1 MQPLKMVEEPQQ
13 QKAVVESS
21 FAQRFTG
28 WGVQIA
34 HLTPSNAERFEDS
47 QLDLDQRVR
56 QSGEW

>member
-1 MQPLKMVEEPQQ
+1 MQQLKTVEEAQQ
-13 QKAVVESS
+13 HKAVVESS
-21 FAQRFTG
+21 FAQRFMG

-34 HLTPSNAERFEDS
+34 HQIPSNAERFEDS

>member
-1 MQPLKMVEEPQQ
+1 MQQIKTVAEPPQ
-13 QKAVVESS
+13 QKAVLESS
-21 FAQRFTG
+21 FAQRLMG
-28 WGVQIA
+28 WGVQVT